1 MTDELPVWNESK
13 KILVILA
20 HPDDPEFFC
29 GGTLTRWARQG
40 HSISYLLLTRGDKGS
55 GDPNTDPEELARLR
69 EREQNAAA
77 AVIGAKQVCFLHHPD
92 GLLVPDLALRREIV
106 QEIRR
111 IKPDILVTCD
121 PQNMFPGD
129 SRINHPDHRAAGQ
142 AAVDAA
148 FPASGNPMFYPDMM
162 VECGLAPHSVEE
174 VWLSYTS
181 RPNVVVDVTDVFDIK
196 LRALHEHA
204 SQIGD
209 PQKFDERM
217 RSRRTAESSEEYPR
231 YEEKLTRIVLR

>member
-1 MTDELPVWNESK
+1 
-13 KILVILA
+13 
-20 HPDDPEFFC
+20 
-29 GGTLTRWARQG
+29 
-40 HSISYLLLTRGDKGS
+40 
-55 GDPNTDPEELARLR
+55 
-69 EREQNAAA
+69 
-77 AVIGAKQVCFLHHPD
+77 
-92 GLLVPDLALRREIV
+92 
-106 QEIRR
+106 
-111 IKPDILVTCD
+111 
-121 PQNMFPGD
+121 MFPGD

-217 RSRRTAESSEEYPR
+217 HSRRTAESSEEHPR